1 MTTSSHLSQVELDTI
16 HSLCHEKADFYAE
29 KIVDEFYS
37 SRTKTQHHSSKLT
50 SAYILFFTL
59 AVLIDVMMILSWEKN
74 KVANFYLCAF
84 LLVALILAICATG
97 IYHSR
102 KFENIKQYDIDDGF
116 VPETLQDDTLA
127 VLRHRIEL
135 PEAQKESVDNSYQA
149 LLYDVTHH
157 SDRKRAHVLARNYIL
172 ELVQESTRL
181 STIED
186 KG

>member
-1 MTTSSHLSQVELDTI
+1 M

-29 KIVDEFYS
+29 KIVDELYS

-59 AVLIDVMMILSWEKN
+59 AAFIDVMMILSWEEN
-74 KVANFYLCAF
+74 KVANFYLFAS
-84 LLVALILAICATG
+84 LLIILIFAICATG
-97 IYHSR
+97 VYHGR
-102 KFENIKQYDIDDGF
+102 KFENIKQYDIDDNF
-116 VPETLQDDTLA
+116 IPQTLQDDTLA
-127 VLRHRIEL
+127 VLRYRVEL
-135 PEAQKESVDNSYQA
+135 PAAQKESVDNSYQA

-181 STIED
+181 STIEG

>member
-37 SRTKTQHHSSKLT
+37 ARTKTQHHSSKLT

-59 AVLIDVMMILSWEKN
+59 AALIDVMMIISWEKN
-74 KVANFYLCAF
+74 KVANFYLF
-84 LLVALILAICATG
+84 SSLLIILIFAICATG
-97 IYHSR
+97 VYHGK
-102 KFENIKQYDIDDGF
+102 KFENIKQYDISDDF
-116 VPETLQDDTLA
+116 IPKTLQDDTLA
-127 VLRHRIEL
+127 ILRRRVEL
-135 PEAQKESVDNSYQA
+135 PAAQKESVDNSYQA

-157 SDRKRAHVLARNYIL
+157 NDSQRTHVLARNYIL

>member
-1 MTTSSHLSQVELDTI
+1 MTTSSHLSQVELDSI

-59 AVLIDVMMILSWEKN
+59 AAFIDVMMILSWEKN
-74 KVANFYLCAF
+74 EVLNFYLFSF
-84 LLVALILAICATG
+84 LLAVLIFAICATG

-102 KFENIKQYDIDDGF
+102 KFENIKQYDIDDDF
-116 VPETLQDDTLA
+116 IPQTLHDDMLT
-127 VLRHRIEL
+127 VLRRRVEL
-135 PEAQKESVDNSYQA
+135 PEAQKESVNNSYQA

-157 SDRKRAHVLARNYIL
+157 GDRKRAHVLTRNYIL

-181 STIED
+181 STIEG